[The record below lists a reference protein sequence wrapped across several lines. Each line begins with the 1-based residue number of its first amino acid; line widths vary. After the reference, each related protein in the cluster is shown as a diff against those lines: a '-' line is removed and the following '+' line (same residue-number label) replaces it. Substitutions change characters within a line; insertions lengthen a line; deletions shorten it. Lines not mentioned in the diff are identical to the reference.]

1 MRRLSFEDQVEQLVA
16 LETINVSHNRID
28 FKSSIGLGG
37 SGLGT
42 LYRDVSDEQA
52 QDTLIAA
59 YDGGMRYFDTAPFYG
74 YGKSELRLG
83 RFLRGVPRDS
93 FCVSTKVGRYLKP
106 PLGEPLDYGAWAK
119 PLHLRP
125 VFDYS
130 YDGTMRAFEQSAS
143 RLGFAD
149 IDVLYI
155 HDVDR
160 FTHGERYD
168 AMFGQAMEGCYR
180 ALDEL
185 RSAGHVRG
193 IGVGVNE
200 SDAAMRFLAA
210 GTFDV
215 VLIAGRYTL
224 LEQGALDALLPA
236 ATARNTAIV
245 AAGIF
250 NSGILAAPA
259 AEAAASTYDYA
270 PAPRDVIEKVERL
283 HAVCAKHGLP
293 VQAVALQ
300 FPLCHPAVSAVVVGM
315 SEPQMVRQNLDWA
328 SVQIPPSLWVDLKA
342 AGCLAAAAPVPS
354 AGT

>member
-1 MRRLSFEDQVEQLVA
+1 MTESRGG
-16 LETINVSHNRID
+16 IG
-28 FKSSIGLGG
+28 FKSRIGVGG

-42 LYRDVSDEQA
+42 LYQDVSDDEA
-52 QDTLIAA
+52 QNMLIAA
-59 YDGGMRYFDTAPFYG
+59 YEGGMRTFDTASFYG

-93 FCVSTKVGRYLKP
+93 VTVSTKVGRYLKP
-106 PLGEPLDYGAWAK
+106 PLGEPLDYGSWAK

-149 IDVLYI
+149 FDILYI
-155 HDVDR
+155 HDVDC
-160 FTHGERYD
+160 FTHGDRYE

-185 RSAGHVRG
+185 RAGGHVRG
-193 IGVGVNE
+193 IGIGINE
-200 SDAAMRFLAA
+200 SDVAVRFLEA
-210 GTFDV
+210 GSFDV
-215 VLIAGRYTL
+215 VMIAGRYTL
-224 LEQGALDALLPA
+224 LEQGALDRLLPLA
-236 ATARNTAIV
+236 EAQKVEVV

-259 AEAAASTYDYA
+259 AQAARATYNYT
-270 PAPRDVIEKVERL
+270 PAPRDIAEKVGRL
-283 HAVCAKHGLP
+283 HAVCGKYSVP

-300 FPLCHPAVSAVVVGM
+300 FPFGHRAVANVVVGI
-315 SEPQMVRQNLDWA
+315 SRPEHVLRNLDWA
-328 SVQIPPSLWVDLKA
+328 SVRIPEALWADLKA
-342 AGCLAAAAPVPS
+342 AGCITANAPIPALLAS
-354 AGT
+354 

>member
-1 MRRLSFEDQVEQLVA
+1 MIASA
-16 LETINVSHNRID
+16 SRIG
-28 FKSSIGLGG
+28 FKSPIGVGG

-42 LYRDVSDEQA
+42 LYQDVSDEQA
-52 QDTLIAA
+52 QTMLVAA
-59 YDGGMRYFDTAPFYG
+59 YEGGMRSFDTAPFYG

-83 RFLRGVPRDS
+83 RFLRGVPRES
-93 FCVSTKVGRYLKP
+93 FTVSTKVGRYLAP
-106 PLGEPLDYGAWAK
+106 PLGEPLEYGSWAA

-149 IDVLYI
+149 FDVLYI
-155 HDVDR
+155 HDVDGY
-160 FTHGERYD
+160 THGDRYD

-185 RSAGHVRG
+185 RAAGHVRA

-200 SDAAMRFLAA
+200 SAVAVRFLEA

-215 VLIAGRYTL
+215 VMIAGRYTL
-224 LEQGALDALLPA
+224 LEQGALDRLLPLA
-236 ATARNTAIV
+236 EARKVEIV
-245 AAGIF
+245 AVGVF

-259 AEAAASTYDYA
+259 AAAATSTYDYA
-270 PAPRDVIEKVERL
+270 PAPRHIAEKVERL
-283 HAVCAKHGLP
+283 HAVCARHSVP

-300 FPLCHPAVSAVVVGM
+300 FPFGHPTVSAVLVGI
-315 SEPQMVRQNLDWA
+315 SSAHHVPQNLDWA
-328 SVQIPPSLWVDLKA
+328 SVAIPEALWADLKA
-342 AGCLAAAAPVPS
+342 AGCLAPNVPTPATPVWPR
-354 AGT
+354 